1 MLEDSELASRLFVC
15 IERKNNSSTKEEM
28 DGKRWALDSFTITNS
43 RSGFSTS
50 RIPTNGI
57 STCWMLE
64 MATRNATVRVIILWV
79 VDGNTES

>member
-1 MLEDSELASRLFVC
+1 M
-15 IERKNNSSTKEEM
+15 EEM
-28 DGKRWALDSFTITNS
+28 GTRLVTITNS
-43 RSGFSTS
+43 RSGFRTS
-50 RIPTNGI
+50 QIRTNGI